1 MPFES
6 DDTTT
11 VNITLA
17 SGAPVVVAGPNIT
30 VNTSS
35 VGSIEISGSSFW
47 ASNVTNNIFT
57 TGSIDVTGSVT
68 ARLGFSGSLTTLADG
83 SSYLI
88 AGPGIVI
95 NSSSNG
101 AVSISS
107 ASDLEPTYWT
117 STVANIIETTG
128 SVVLSS
134 GNLVATGSITATTGF
149 TGSLFGTA
157 SYASNSLTAS
167 YVLQA
172 VSSSY
177 ASTASYVVSALTASY
192 LVDTGF
198 SGSLT
203 RLKDGTPY
211 LLAGPNITIVTSSN
225 GSIQISSSQADLDP
239 AYWISNVAGNI
250 FTTGSVDITGS
261 LVASGSIQSITG
273 FTGSL
278 LGTASY
284 ATQAA
289 TASYVLQAV
298 SASYAYTASLAGIA
312 TSSLNANTASYLID
326 TGFSGSLTR
335 LKDGTPYLLAGTNIT
350 ITTNSNGAIAISSSQ
365 ADLDVNYW
373 ISNVAGNIFAT
384 GSVDITG
391 SLYSSGSI
399 GTLTGF
405 TGSLLGT
412 ASYATQATTASY
424 VLQAVSASFATNA
437 LTASYV
443 LQAVS
448 SSYASYAVTASQA
461 GVATNALNANTASYV
476 LQAVS
481 ASYASYAVTASQ
493 AGVATN
499 ALNANTA
506 SYVLQAVSASYA
518 SYAVTASQAGVATNA
533 LNANTASYVLQAVSA
548 SYASYAVTA
557 SQAGVATNALN
568 ANTASYVLQAVSSS
582 FATSTLTASY
592 LIDTGFSG
600 SLTRLKDG
608 TPYLLA
614 GPNITITTSSNGSIQ
629 ISGSQ
634 TDIDPIYW
642 TSNIAGNIFT
652 TGSVDI
658 TGSLVASGSIK
669 SITGFTGSLLG
680 TASYATQAA
689 TASYVLQAVSASYAY
704 TASLAGIATSS
715 LNANTASYLID
726 TGFSGSLTR
735 LKDGTPYLLAG
746 PNITIT
752 TSSNGSI
759 QISGSQTD
767 IDPIY
772 WTSNVVGNIFTTG
785 SVDITGSL
793 VASGSIRSLT
803 GFTGSLLG
811 TASYATQANT
821 ASYVLQ
827 AVSASFATSAL
838 TASYV
843 LQAVS
848 SSYASYAVTA
858 SQAGV
863 ATNAL
868 NANTASY
875 VLQAVS
881 ASYASYALTASQA
894 GVATNAL
901 NANTASYLVDTGFS
915 GSLTKL
921 KDGTNYLIAG
931 PNVTITTN
939 SNGSIAISSSQA
951 DLDPTYWTSNVT
963 SYIFTTGSVDITG
976 SLVVS
981 GSIRALTGFTGSLL
995 GTASYATQAATASY
1009 VLQAISASYASYA
1022 LTASQAGVATNALNA
1037 NTASYVLQAVSA
1049 SYASYALTASQ
1060 AGVATNAL
1068 NANTASYLIDTGF
1081 SGSITKL
1088 KDGTSYLLAGP
1099 NITITTNS
1107 NGSVAI
1113 SASLAGVTNYW
1124 QSNVAANI
1132 FTTGS
1137 VDITG
1142 SLVASGS
1149 IRALTGF
1156 TGSLLGTASYA
1167 TQAAT
1172 ASYVLQAVSA
1182 SYASTA
1188 SYVVSALTAS
1198 YLVDTGF
1205 SGSLTRLK
1213 DGTPYLLAGPNIT
1226 LNTASNGAISISGS
1240 GVYAPNIGWTTAFE
1254 IDFATFPSQNLTGS
1268 AGTIFNGIQ
1277 FEFSN
1282 SGNANWVGPS
1292 ASLGFAINSKATSTE
1307 LLDSVRTAPLVNIIL
1322 TNLIG
1327 DYHPDDFDV
1336 RVWAQV
1342 THNATNS
1349 AENYFLGFERVPA
1362 TATYERMHIIRGYDT
1377 AQSTNM
1383 AVCYNNITAN
1393 STKITS
1399 SIELADNTQV
1409 VSLDKWTSATHYQTS
1424 GTLGTFPASSSLK
1437 LLQYTQMGLYSDT
1450 RYTTLPMTGSNVSV
1464 MFGAQTGNTSGT
1476 YSVVFRNL
1484 RVEYRKRGG
1493 GTYVTGS
1500 FVYNYGG
1507 GGYWTN
1513 PVLDL
1518 INTTGS
1524 VSLTNGNL
1532 TVTGSVGA
1540 TLGFVGNLTG
1550 TASYAAQAATA
1561 SYVLQAVSA
1570 SYASTASYVVS
1581 ALTAS
1586 YLVDTGFSGS
1596 LTRLKDGTRYLVAG
1610 PNITI
1615 NTASNGSIEI
1625 SGSQASYWTSN
1636 VAANVFTTGSVDI
1649 TGSLV
1654 ASGSI
1659 RALTGFTGSLLGTA
1673 SYATQAATASYVL
1686 QAVSASYAYTAS
1698 LAGIATSSLNA
1709 NTASYLVDTG
1719 FSGSLTRLKDGTR
1732 YLVAGPNVTINT
1744 ASNGSIEISGSQASY
1759 WTSNVAG
1766 NIFTTGSAVIYNGLT
1781 ITGSLVQGSDNVASG
1796 IYSHAEGW
1804 FTTASA
1810 PYSHAEG
1817 YGSSVSISTATG
1829 SHVEGYLTIASA
1841 QMAHAEGRA
1850 TTAEGHYSHAEG
1862 YNTITIGQSSHVEGY
1877 LTITYGSGSHAEGSG
1892 SIAYGNYSHAEGIET
1907 IASGSGQLTIG
1918 KYNKRANDYSLFVI
1932 GDGTGSLDNQRHD
1945 FVLVNSGSTPGA
1957 GTVIVSGSVVSTL
1970 GFTGS
1975 LFGTASYA
1983 STASYVV
1990 SALTASYL
1998 VDTGFSGSITKLKDG
2013 TPYLLA
2019 GPNITITTSSNG
2031 SIQISGSQADIDPI
2045 YWTSNV
2051 AGNVFN
2057 TGSVDITGSLV
2068 ASGSIRALTGFT
2080 GSLLGTASYASQA
2093 ATASYVLQA
2102 VSASYAA
2109 TASYVLQAVSASYAS
2124 YAVTASQAGVAT
2136 NALNAN
2142 TASYLVD
2149 TGFSGSITKLK
2160 DGSNYLLAGP
2170 NITITTSSNGAIQI
2184 SGSYTDVDPIYWT
2197 SNIVGNVFNTGSVDI
2212 TGSLV
2217 ASGSIRTLTGFTGSL
2232 LGTASYA
2239 TQAAT
2244 ASYVLQAV
2252 SASYAYTASLA
2263 GIATS
2268 SLNANT
2274 ASYLVDTGFS
2284 GSLTRLKDGTLY
2296 LLAGPNITI
2305 TTNSNGSV
2313 AVSGSAAVITPS
2325 YWASNIAGNIY
2336 STGSVDI
2343 TGSLVVSGSIRSL
2356 TGFTGSLLGTAS
2368 FATQAST
2375 ASYVLQAVSSSYA
2388 SYAVTASQAG
2398 VATNALNANTA
2409 SYLVDTGFS
2418 GSITKLKDGTSYL
2431 LAGPNV
2437 TITTNSNG
2445 AVAISASLAGATNYW
2460 QSSIAGNVFTT
2471 GSVDITG
2478 SLYSSGSIRSLTG
2491 FTGSLLG
2498 TASYASQAATASYV
2512 LQAVSSSYAYTA
2524 SLAGIATSSLN
2535 ANTASYLV
2543 DTGFSGSLT
2552 RLKDGT
2558 LYLVAGPNITITTNS
2573 NGSVAVSGS
2582 ASAISTNYWFS
2593 NTAGNIFSTGSVDI
2607 TGSLYS
2613 SGSITSR
2620 TGFTGSLLGTA
2631 SYATQAATASYVLQA
2646 VSASYAF
2653 TASLAGIATSSLN
2666 ANTASYL
2673 IDTGFSGSLTRLKD
2687 GTLYLLAGPNVTITT
2702 NSNGSVAISGSASAP
2717 TPSYWISNVSANIFA
2732 TGSVDITG
2740 SLVVS
2745 GSIKAL
2751 TGFSG
2756 SHTKLTDGTSYLIAG
2771 PNITIT
2777 TNSNGAVAITG
2788 SAGTSSPSY
2797 WTSNTT
2803 GNIFTTGSVDIT
2815 GSLVVSGS
2823 IKALTGFSGS
2833 HTKLTDGS
2841 NYLLAGPNIT
2851 ITTSSNGSIQ
2861 ISGSQPDADLI
2872 YWVSNVA
2879 SNIFTTGSVDI
2890 TGSLY
2895 SSGSITSRTGFTGS
2909 LLGTASYATQAA
2921 TASYVLQAVSAS
2933 YAYTASL
2940 AGIATSSLNANTA
2953 SYLIDTGFSGS
2964 LTRLKDGTPYLLA
2977 GPNITITT
2985 SSNGSIQISGSQ
2997 IDLDPI
3003 YWVSNVSG
3011 NIFTTGSVDITGSLV
3026 ASGSIKAL
3034 TGFSGSHTKLADGTS
3049 YLIAGTN
3056 ITISSASN
3064 GAVTI
3069 AGATLPS
3076 TYWQSNIAGNI
3087 FTTGSVDITGSLVSS
3102 GSIKS
3107 ITGFTGSLLGTASYA
3122 SQAATAS
3129 YVLQAVSASYAYTA
3143 SLAGIATSS
3152 LNANTASYL
3161 VDTGFSGSLTRL
3173 KDGTLY
3179 LLAGPNVTITT
3190 NSNGS
3195 VAISGSASVTT
3206 PSYWISN
3213 VSANIFATGS
3223 VDITGS
3229 LVVSGS
3235 VKALTGFSGSH
3246 TKLTDGTSYLIAG
3259 PNITITT
3266 NSNGAVAITGSAGSS
3281 SPSYWTSNTTGNIFT
3296 TGSVDITGSLVA
3308 SGSIKALTGFSGS
3321 HTKLAD
3327 GTSYLIAGT
3336 SITITTGSS
3345 GAVTIASTAG
3355 PGGTVNTG
3363 STSLDF
3369 GSAPGTNLVSASII
3383 GQTSIVAGSQINAWM
3398 MASTTV
3404 THNMTEHLLAPI
3416 VVKCGPAT
3424 AGSGFIIYAYSEI
3437 RMTGVFK
3444 VQWFWN

>member
-17 SGAPVVVAGPNIT
+17 SGAPVIVAGPNIT

-35 VGSIEISGSSFW
+35 VGSVEITGSAGGGGYW
-47 ASNVTNNIFT
+47 ASSIANNIFT
-57 TGSIDVTGSVT
+57 TGSIDITGSAI

-83 SSYLI
+83 SPYIL
-88 AGPGIVI
+88 AGPGIIV

-101 AVSISS
+101 AISISS
-107 ASDLEPTYWT
+107 SVVIDPIYWT
-117 STVANIIETTG
+117 STVSNIIETTG

-134 GNLVATGSITATTGF
+134 GNLVATGSIIATTGF

-211 LLAGPNITIVTSSN
+211 LLAGPNVTINTASN
-225 GSIQISSSQADLDP
+225 GSIEISGSQAS
-239 AYWISNVAGNI
+239 YWTSNVAGNI
-250 FTTGSVDITGS
+250 FTTGSAVIYNGLTITGS
-261 LVASGSIQSITG
+261 LVQGSDNVASGIYSHAEGWFTTASAPYSHAEGYGSSVSISTATGSHVEGYLTIASAQMAHAEGRATTAEGHYSHAEGYNTITIGQSSHAEGYLTITYGSGSHVEGSGSIAYGNYSHAEGIETIASGSGQLTIGKYNKRANDYSLFVIG
-273 FTGSL
+273 DGTGSL
-278 LGTASY
+278 DNQRHDFVLVNSGSTPGAGTVIVSGSVVSTLGFIGSLFGTASY
-284 ATQAA
+284 AS
-289 TASYVLQAV
+289 TASYVV
-298 SASYAYTASLAGIA
+298 SAL
-312 TSSLNANTASYLID
+312 TASYLVD
-326 TGFSGSLTR
+326 TGFSGSITK

-424 VLQAVSASFATNA
+424 ALQAVSASFATNA

-614 GPNITITTSSNGSIQ
+614 GPNITITTSSNGSIE

-634 TDIDPIYW
+634 VDLDPIYW

-658 TGSLVASGSIK
+658 TGSLVASGSIVAL
-669 SITGFTGSLLG
+669 TGFTGSLLG
-680 TASYATQAA
+680 TSSYSTQSA

-715 LNANTASYLID
+715 LNANTASYLVD

-759 QISGSQTD
+759 QISGSQID

-772 WTSNVVGNIFTTG
+772 WTSNVVDNIFTTG

-811 TASYATQANT
+811 TASYATQATT

-901 NANTASYLVDTGFS
+901 NANTASY
-915 GSLTKL
+915 
-921 KDGTNYLIAG
+921 
-931 PNVTITTN
+931 
-939 SNGSIAISSSQA
+939 
-951 DLDPTYWTSNVT
+951 
-963 SYIFTTGSVDITG
+963 
-976 SLVVS
+976 
-981 GSIRALTGFTGSLL
+981 
-995 GTASYATQAATASY
+995 
-1009 VLQAISASYASYA
+1009 
-1022 LTASQAGVATNALNA
+1022 
-1037 NTASYVLQAVSA
+1037 VLQAVSA

-1068 NANTASYLIDTGF
+1068 NANTASYLVDTGF

-1107 NGSVAI
+1107 NGAVAI
-1113 SASLAGVTNYW
+1113 SASLAGATNYW

-1205 SGSLTRLK
+1205 SGSITRLK

-1349 AENYFLGFERVPA
+1349 VENYFLGFERVPA
-1362 TATYERMHIIRGYDT
+1362 AAPYERMHIIRGYDT

-1532 TVTGSVGA
+1532 MVTGSVGA
-1540 TLGFVGNLTG
+1540 TLGFIGNLTG

-1586 YLVDTGFSGS
+1586 YVLQAISASYASYAVTASQADVATNALNANTASYLIDTGFSGS
-1596 LTRLKDGTRYLVAG
+1596 LTRLKDGTSYLLAG

-1615 NTASNGSIEI
+1615 TTNSNGAVAISASLAGATNYWQSNVASIIFTTGSVDITGSLVVSGSITGSNIVLNGANSKLSAPNGDLIISASNHIFMTGSLIVSGSRSDSGTETSSTLFNGDIFVSGGIGTNDYIQLKPVNLLRIPTNTTASYLYTSGSDNDMYFTQYRPETNIVNTVRFGWLEGTLSTGLLFGGVLTTATGSTTFSMTSGSGLIINNNATTNSEPYPIVKHITWPTSISESLHYVTSSQTTYIGINDSGGIIQQTVPFGARDSQLYIPVGRILHQSSSVTNGTLTQPNVAYGLVGSHDIFVRAFGPLKLSGHILAASGSTLGITKTSGESYTEGKNYSVNPSSPDLVLPITDGNITVSKIFRVYVSGSTFNIDSGIANAGYTEIDPGHYNNNGVLDNIASGKYSIQRVYWFPNSVNKAYFVYYGGAIYNSLDLAQSAIPSEVLVEGENTINAAILVGYIIAKGDATNLSNIVQARIVQGPLFRSAAGGGGRAGGITVAAGLDTYVQFNDGGSAFGGVANLTFDKVTNTITTTNLAVSNIETVGGNVTLGNATSDIVYISGSLTASNGLLVTTGSITSIQGFSGSLTKLTDGSNYLLAGPNIIITTSSNGSIQI
-1625 SGSQASYWTSN
+1625 SGSQPDPDLIYWTSN
-1636 VAANVFTTGSVDI
+1636 IVDNIFTTGSVDI

-1719 FSGSLTRLKDGTR
+1719 FSGSLTRLKDGT
-1732 YLVAGPNVTINT
+1732 
-1744 ASNGSIEISGSQASY
+1744 
-1759 WTSNVAG
+1759 
-1766 NIFTTGSAVIYNGLT
+1766 
-1781 ITGSLVQGSDNVASG
+1781 
-1796 IYSHAEGW
+1796 
-1804 FTTASA
+1804 
-1810 PYSHAEG
+1810 
-1817 YGSSVSISTATG
+1817 
-1829 SHVEGYLTIASA
+1829 
-1841 QMAHAEGRA
+1841 
-1850 TTAEGHYSHAEG
+1850 
-1862 YNTITIGQSSHVEGY
+1862 
-1877 LTITYGSGSHAEGSG
+1877 
-1892 SIAYGNYSHAEGIET
+1892 
-1907 IASGSGQLTIG
+1907 
-1918 KYNKRANDYSLFVI
+1918 
-1932 GDGTGSLDNQRHD
+1932 
-1945 FVLVNSGSTPGA
+1945 
-1957 GTVIVSGSVVSTL
+1957 
-1970 GFTGS
+1970 
-1975 LFGTASYA
+1975 
-1983 STASYVV
+1983 
-1990 SALTASYL
+1990 
-1998 VDTGFSGSITKLKDG
+1998 
-2013 TPYLLA
+2013 PYLLA
-2019 GPNITITTSSNG
+2019 GPNITIITSSNG
-2031 SIQISGSQADIDPI
+2031 SIQISSSQADLDPA
-2045 YWTSNV
+2045 YWISNV
-2051 AGNVFN
+2051 AGNIFT

-2068 ASGSIRALTGFT
+2068 ASGSI
-2080 GSLLGTASYASQA
+2080 Q
-2093 ATASYVLQA
+2093 
-2102 VSASYAA
+2102 
-2109 TASYVLQAVSASYAS
+2109 
-2124 YAVTASQAGVAT
+2124 
-2136 NALNAN
+2136 
-2142 TASYLVD
+2142 
-2149 TGFSGSITKLK
+2149 SI
-2160 DGSNYLLAGP
+2160 
-2170 NITITTSSNGAIQI
+2170 
-2184 SGSYTDVDPIYWT
+2184 
-2197 SNIVGNVFNTGSVDI
+2197 
-2212 TGSLV
+2212 
-2217 ASGSIRTLTGFTGSL
+2217 
-2232 LGTASYA
+2232 
-2239 TQAAT
+2239 
-2244 ASYVLQAV
+2244 
-2252 SASYAYTASLA
+2252 
-2263 GIATS
+2263 
-2268 SLNANT
+2268 
-2274 ASYLVDTGFS
+2274 
-2284 GSLTRLKDGTLY
+2284 
-2296 LLAGPNITI
+2296 
-2305 TTNSNGSV
+2305 
-2313 AVSGSAAVITPS
+2313 
-2325 YWASNIAGNIY
+2325 
-2336 STGSVDI
+2336 
-2343 TGSLVVSGSIRSL
+2343 
-2356 TGFTGSLLGTAS
+2356 
-2368 FATQAST
+2368 
-2375 ASYVLQAVSSSYA
+2375 
-2388 SYAVTASQAG
+2388 
-2398 VATNALNANTA
+2398 
-2409 SYLVDTGFS
+2409 
-2418 GSITKLKDGTSYL
+2418 
-2431 LAGPNV
+2431 
-2437 TITTNSNG
+2437 
-2445 AVAISASLAGATNYW
+2445 
-2460 QSSIAGNVFTT
+2460 
-2471 GSVDITG
+2471 
-2478 SLYSSGSIRSLTG
+2478 
-2491 FTGSLLG
+2491 
-2498 TASYASQAATASYV
+2498 
-2512 LQAVSSSYAYTA
+2512 
-2524 SLAGIATSSLN
+2524 
-2535 ANTASYLV
+2535 
-2543 DTGFSGSLT
+2543 
-2552 RLKDGT
+2552 
-2558 LYLVAGPNITITTNS
+2558 
-2573 NGSVAVSGS
+2573 
-2582 ASAISTNYWFS
+2582 
-2593 NTAGNIFSTGSVDI
+2593 
-2607 TGSLYS
+2607 
-2613 SGSITSR
+2613 
-2620 TGFTGSLLGTA
+2620 
-2631 SYATQAATASYVLQA
+2631 
-2646 VSASYAF
+2646 
-2653 TASLAGIATSSLN
+2653 
-2666 ANTASYL
+2666 
-2673 IDTGFSGSLTRLKD
+2673 
-2687 GTLYLLAGPNVTITT
+2687 
-2702 NSNGSVAISGSASAP
+2702 
-2717 TPSYWISNVSANIFA
+2717 
-2732 TGSVDITG
+2732 
-2740 SLVVS
+2740 
-2745 GSIKAL
+2745 
-2751 TGFSG
+2751 
-2756 SHTKLTDGTSYLIAG
+2756 
-2771 PNITIT
+2771 
-2777 TNSNGAVAITG
+2777 
-2788 SAGTSSPSY
+2788 
-2797 WTSNTT
+2797 
-2803 GNIFTTGSVDIT
+2803 
-2815 GSLVVSGS
+2815 
-2823 IKALTGFSGS
+2823 
-2833 HTKLTDGS
+2833 
-2841 NYLLAGPNIT
+2841 
-2851 ITTSSNGSIQ
+2851 
-2861 ISGSQPDADLI
+2861 
-2872 YWVSNVA
+2872 
-2879 SNIFTTGSVDI
+2879 
-2890 TGSLY
+2890 
-2895 SSGSITSRTGFTGS
+2895 TGFTGS

-2964 LTRLKDGTPYLLA
+2964 LTRLKDGTLYLVA

-2985 SSNGSIQISGSQ
+2985 N
-2997 IDLDPI
+2997 
-3003 YWVSNVSG
+3003 
-3011 NIFTTGSVDITGSLV
+3011 
-3026 ASGSIKAL
+3026 
-3034 TGFSGSHTKLADGTS
+3034 
-3049 YLIAGTN
+3049 
-3056 ITISSASN
+3056 SN
-3064 GAVTI
+3064 GAI
-3069 AGATLPS
+3069 AISSSQADLDVN
-3076 TYWQSNIAGNI
+3076 YWTSNVADNI

-3102 GSIKS
+3102 GSIRAL
-3107 ITGFTGSLLGTASYA
+3107 TGFTGSLLGTASYA

-3179 LLAGPNVTITT
+3179 LIAGPNVTITT

-3195 VAISGSASVTT
+3195 VAI
-3206 PSYWISN
+3206 
-3213 VSANIFATGS
+3213 
-3223 VDITGS
+3223 
-3229 LVVSGS
+3229 
-3235 VKALTGFSGSH
+3235 
-3246 TKLTDGTSYLIAG
+3246 
-3259 PNITITT
+3259 
-3266 NSNGAVAITGSAGSS
+3266 TGSAGSS
-3281 SPSYWTSNTTGNIFT
+3281 SPQYWISPYNNFIYT
-3296 TGSVDITGSLVA
+3296 TGSVEIYNGLSITGSLIQGTGNGASLVGQYAHAQGDNTVA
-3308 SGSIKALTGFSGS
+3308 SGLYSHAEGTKDLLFGPVASGTGSHAEGYDQTEASGTGAHAEGSLTLASGFVAHSEGWSTVAAGIASHAEGQNTAASGS
-3321 HTKLAD
+3321 YAHAEGIGTIASGSGQLTVGRYNKRGNDFSLFVIGDGTADADASRGDIVRVNSGSAIGNGRVEITGSIVVTNGISGSLTKLKD

-3345 GAVTIASTAG
+3345 GAVTIAST
-3355 PGGTVNTG
+3355 GGTVNTG

-3369 GSAPGTNLVSASII
+3369 GLAPGTNIVSASVT
-3383 GQTSIVAGSQINAWM
+3383 GQASIVAGSQINAWIA
-3398 MASTTV
+3398 ASTTA

-3437 RMTGVFK
+3437 RMTGVFT